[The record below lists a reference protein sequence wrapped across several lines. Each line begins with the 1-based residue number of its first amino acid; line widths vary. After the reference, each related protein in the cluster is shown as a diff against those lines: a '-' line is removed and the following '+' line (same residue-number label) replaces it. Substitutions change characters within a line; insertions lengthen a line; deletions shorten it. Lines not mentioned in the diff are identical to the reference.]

1 MSKIRFLILSFNFLI
16 FSCGYH
22 LVGTS
27 SSLPENIKSI
37 YVPTFKNNTSQPEVE
52 ERLTDAVAK
61 EISQRGV
68 LKLAK
73 SKEEA
78 DGILLGEIN
87 QFDLVPVNL
96 DKDGRALEYQIV
108 VGLKVSLKS
117 IDEVKIYF
125 ENDSFRFYERYPIDI
140 TSTDYFDK
148 LYEVVDDMSSKFAES
163 LVTTLMEGF

>member
-1 MSKIRFLILSFNFLI
+1 MLKIKYLILSFSFFL

-27 SSLPENIKSI
+27 SSLPEEVKII
-37 YVPTFKNNTSQPEVE
+37 YIPTFKNNTSQPEIE
-52 ERLTDAVAK
+52 ERLTDAVSK
-61 EISQRGV
+61 EVSQRGI
-68 LKLAK
+68 LKLAR
-73 SKEEA
+73 SLEEA
-78 DGILLGEIN
+78 DGILEGEIN

-108 VGLKVSLKS
+108 VGLRVSLKS
-117 IDEVKIYF
+117 PDREKIYF